1 MHLAIDQPYQVAV
14 INDWCNACGNCTE
27 FCPTAGHP
35 DEDKPRLVLDR
46 EAFETF
52 EDNAFH
58 PRRRNGRL
66 ELLARDGGATHSLTW
81 GEDLRY
87 AGPTFR
93 AELDPSTAAIKSIE
107 PNAASRPGEILDWS
121 TCFALL
127 TLGRGLMRS
136 APGLVAA
143 AMSEAEPGS

>member
-1 MHLAIDQPYQVAV
+1 MSLVLFA
-14 INDWCNACGNCTE
+14 E

-35 DEDKPRLVLDR
+35 DEDKPRLVVDR
-46 EAFETF
+46 QVFETF

-58 PRRRNGRL
+58 PTRRYGGF
-66 ELLARDGGATHSLTW
+66 ELLARDGGATHSLVW
-81 GEDLRY
+81 GENLHFE
-87 AGPTFR
+87 GPHFR
-93 AELDPSTAAIKSIE
+93 ANLDPSSAAIVSVE
-107 PNAASRPGEILDWS
+107 LVDTDEVERLDWS

-143 AMSEAEPGS
+143 AVSDAGPVG